1 MCDAIM
7 GATLMTLP
15 GLGSVSVGTALAVG
29 GTAFSVMGALQS
41 GANAQKVGE
50 YNATVAQQKAQADEA
65 TQRRRTNAL
74 LSTARANVGASGIE
88 LSGSPLDV
96 IANSAAEA
104 ELDALNIRYGGQIT
118 AQRERLQGSVA
129 RSQSYTAAASSLL
142 QGLSSASR
150 AGRKTTTP
158 DTGGGGS
165 SPGAADWLLAPAG
178 VGYE

>member
-29 GTAFSVMGALQS
+29 GTAFSVMGALNA
-41 GANAQKVGE
+41 GANAQKMGE
-50 YNATVAQQKAQADEA
+50 YNATVSQQKAQADEA
-65 TQRRRTNAL
+65 TQRRRAGAL
-74 LSTARANVGASGIE
+74 LGTARANVGASGVE

-104 ELDALNIRYGGQIT
+104 ELDALNIRYGGSIN
-118 AQRERLQGSVA
+118 AQRSRLQGDMA

-150 AGRKTTTP
+150 AGRTGTTQQP
-158 DTGGGGS
+158 GGGS
-165 SPGAADWLLAPAG
+165 SPGAAEWLLAPAG